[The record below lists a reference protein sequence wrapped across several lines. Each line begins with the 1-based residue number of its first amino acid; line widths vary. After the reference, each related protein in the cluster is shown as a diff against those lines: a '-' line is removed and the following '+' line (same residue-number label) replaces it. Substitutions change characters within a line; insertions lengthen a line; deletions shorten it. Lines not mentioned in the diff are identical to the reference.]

1 MVTLIQPI
9 FPGYSG
15 NLPAAVRMNTA
26 TVCEITFDH
35 RCKSKEKVTKALV
48 KIEMFPSLSWY
59 WVPAAL
65 ELSPQDIALSSAVYN
80 GIIAQE
86 KHGYWQES
94 EKPP

>member
-1 MVTLIQPI
+1 M
-9 FPGYSG
+9 F
-15 NLPAAVRMNTA
+15 
-26 TVCEITFDH
+26 
-35 RCKSKEKVTKALV
+35 KSKEKVTKALV

-65 ELSPQDIALSSAVYN
+65 ELSPQDIALSSAEYN

-94 EKPP
+94 EKPPWT